1 MADTRGTLSSASIR
15 LASSRGPC
23 VSLQVGNAKPPA
35 TAAGGGAMPPSSPED
50 DCPESPSNDL
60 ASAAMIDAA
69 GTLRLAPGPANVG
82 DAVSSGKLT
91 EPAPKRA
98 AQVSL
103 GAEPTEPVQ
112 EEKEMMCMLLDG
124 GMLYQPDVRSAVFD
138 ALPLPDLLRLGAT
151 RRILRGWVTHEMP
164 SRNVRPADVAA
175 GCHVEVLQRLVQTHN
190 HANTWNRVPR
200 GLPRMRRSLSLAA
213 GQYSIKRGLVL
224 RDIDLR
230 AAPSADCTISAAGD
244 FTPIILDGR
253 GCSPSTLADVSV
265 VASGSSHG
273 RDAVDFWGS
282 KPRCQRC
289 DISGGI
295 TVGDDCTVVLEDCV
309 LHSAKFDAFVV
320 LGLEDG
326 AEDADIDLSDDED
339 FMSWME
345 NELARDLEDPDTNVG
360 EAAVEPPATA
370 SALELHSCVVRGSG
384 ALVGEGSSLLLADT
398 AMRSTPA
405 ANLAAAASE
414 PGSALINLEAGA
426 TATFRGHSS
435 LGAGMTGIMSLADSS
450 EDAPTVKLGG
460 HVKGVDTARMQ
471 GKLAVL
477 RLQ

>member
-69 GTLRLAPGPANVG
+69 GTLRLAPGPAKVG

-151 RRILRGWVTHEMP
+151 RRILRGWVTHELP
-164 SRNVRPADVAA
+164 SRNVRPADVVAE
-175 GCHVEVLQRLVQTHN
+175 CHVEVLQRLVRTHN
-190 HANTWNRVPR
+190 HANTLFRMPR
-200 GLPRMRRSLSLAA
+200 GVPPMRRSLLLAA
-213 GQYSIKRGLVL
+213 GDYSLTRPLVL

-230 AAPSADCTISAAGD
+230 AAPTADCTISTAGD
-244 FTPIILDGR
+244 FTPIVMDGR
-253 GCSPSTLADVSV
+253 GCSPSTLADISV

-295 TVGDDCTVVLEDCV
+295 TVGDDCVAVLEDCA
-309 LHSAKFDAFVV
+309 LHSSNFDAFVV

-326 AEDADIDLSDDED
+326 PEDAGDLSDDEE
-339 FMSWME
+339 FMSWAAE
-345 NELARDLEDPDTNVG
+345 ELARDLADPNTQPG
-360 EAAVEPPATA
+360 MAEAAADPPAST

-384 ALVGEGSSLLLADT
+384 ALVGAGSSLLLADT
-398 AMRSTPA
+398 AMRSAPGD
-405 ANLAAAASE
+405 NLAAAALCGSE
-414 PGSALINLEAGA
+414 TEMALINLEAGA

-435 LGAGMTGIMSLADSS
+435 LGAGMTGIMSLA
-450 EDAPTVKLGG
+450 EPQEKTPTVKLAGQVRG
-460 HVKGVDTARMQ
+460 RMHGV
-471 GKLAVL
+471 LNVV
-477 RLQ
+477 RL

>member
-1 MADTRGTLSSASIR
+1 MAGTLSFAR
-15 LASSRGPC
+15 AASSCSEKDAADAEPHAAHDRST
-23 VSLQVGNAKPPA
+23 VAKPS
-35 TAAGGGAMPPSSPED
+35 SSPGG
-50 DCPESPSNDL
+50 DCPESPFDPTGTAAIDGAGGTVSVKPVAATPG
-60 ASAAMIDAA
+60 ASPVT
-69 GTLRLAPGPANVG
+69 GSV
-82 DAVSSGKLT
+82 SGKLT
-91 EPAPKRA
+91 KPKAKRLA
-98 AQVSL
+98 L
-103 GAEPTEPVQ
+103 GAEPTAAETSEPAQ
-112 EEKEMMCMLLDG
+112 EETCMLLDG
-124 GMLYQPDVRSAVFD
+124 GILYQPRVRGAVFD
-138 ALPLPDLLRLGAT
+138 ALSLPDLLRMGAT

-471 GKLAVL
+471 GKLAVV
-477 RLQ
+477 RSNI

>member
-151 RRILRGWVTHEMP
+151 RRILRGWVTHELP
-164 SRNVRPADVAA
+164 SRNVRPADVVA
-175 GCHVEVLQRLVQTHN
+175 GCHVEVLQRLVRTHN
-190 HANTWNRVPR
+190 HANTLFRMPR
-200 GLPRMRRSLSLAA
+200 GVPPMRRSLLLAA
-213 GQYSIKRGLVL
+213 GDYSLTRPLVL

-230 AAPSADCTISAAGD
+230 AAPTADCTISTAGD
-244 FTPIILDGR
+244 FTPIVMDGR
-253 GCSPSTLADVSV
+253 GCSPSTLADISV

-273 RDAVDFWGS
+273 RDAVDFWGG

-295 TVGDDCTVVLEDCV
+295 TVGDDCVAVLEDCA
-309 LHSAKFDAFVV
+309 LHSSNFDAFVV

-326 AEDADIDLSDDED
+326 PEDAGDLSDDEE
-339 FMSWME
+339 FMSWAAE
-345 NELARDLEDPDTNVG
+345 ELARDLADPNTQPG
-360 EAAVEPPATA
+360 MAEAAADPPAST

-384 ALVGEGSSLLLADT
+384 ALVGAGSSLLLADT
-398 AMRSTPA
+398 AMRSAPGD
-405 ANLAAAASE
+405 NLAAAALCGSE
-414 PGSALINLEAGA
+414 TEMALINLEAGA

-435 LGAGMTGIMSLADSS
+435 LGAGMTGIMSLA
-450 EDAPTVKLGG
+450 EPQEKTPTVELAGQ
-460 HVKGVDTARMQ
+460 VRARMH
-471 GKLAVL
+471 GVL
-477 RLQ
+477 NVVRL

>member
-1 MADTRGTLSSASIR
+1 MAGTLSFASVTV
-15 LASSRGPC
+15 ASSCSEKDAEPHAAADAGA
-23 VSLQVGNAKPPA
+23 GAKPSRSP
-35 TAAGGGAMPPSSPED
+35 GG
-50 DCPESPSNDL
+50 DCPESPFDPTGTAAISGAGGTTVSL
-60 ASAAMIDAA
+60 KAAAATPGAS
-69 GTLRLAPGPANVG
+69 PATG
-82 DAVSSGKLT
+82 SPSGKLT
-91 EPAPKRA
+91 KPKAKRLA
-98 AQVSL
+98 L
-103 GAEPTEPVQ
+103 GAEPTPTETSEPAQ
-112 EEKEMMCMLLDG
+112 EETCMLLDG
-124 GMLYQPDVRSAVFD
+124 GILYQPRVRSAVFD
-138 ALPLPDLLRLGAT
+138 ALSLPDLLRMGAT

-190 HANTWNRVPR
+190 HANTWGR

-244 FTPIILDGR
+244 FTPIIMDGR

-289 DISGGI
+289 EFSGGI
-295 TVGDDCTVVLEDCV
+295 TVGDDCTAVLEDCV

-326 AEDADIDLSDDED
+326 PEDADIDLSDDED

-345 NELARDLEDPDTNVG
+345 TELARDLEDPDTSVG
-360 EAAVEPPATA
+360 EAAAEPAATA

-435 LGAGMTGIMSLADSS
+435 LGAGMTGIMSLADSN
-450 EDAPTVKLGG
+450 EGAPTVKLGG
-460 HVKGVDTARMQ
+460 EVKGVDAARMQ
-471 GKLAVL
+471 GGLTVV

>member
-1 MADTRGTLSSASIR
+1 MAGTLSFAR
-15 LASSRGPC
+15 AASSCSEKDAADAEPHAAHDRST
-23 VSLQVGNAKPPA
+23 VAKPS
-35 TAAGGGAMPPSSPED
+35 SSPGG
-50 DCPESPSNDL
+50 DCPESPFDPTGTAAIDGAGGTVSVKPVAATPG
-60 ASAAMIDAA
+60 ASPVT
-69 GTLRLAPGPANVG
+69 GSV
-82 DAVSSGKLT
+82 SGKLT
-91 EPAPKRA
+91 KPKAKRLA
-98 AQVSL
+98 L
-103 GAEPTEPVQ
+103 GAEPTTTETSEPAQ
-112 EEKEMMCMLLDG
+112 EETCMLLDG
-124 GMLYQPDVRSAVFD
+124 GILYQPRVRGAVFD
-138 ALPLPDLLRLGAT
+138 ALSLPDLLRMGAT

-295 TVGDDCTVVLEDCV
+295 TVGDDCVAVLEDCA
-309 LHSAKFDAFVV
+309 LHSSNFDAFVV

-326 AEDADIDLSDDED
+326 PEDAGDLSDDEE
-339 FMSWME
+339 FMSWAAE
-345 NELARDLEDPDTNVG
+345 ELARDLADPNTQPG
-360 EAAVEPPATA
+360 MAEAAADPPAST

-384 ALVGEGSSLLLADT
+384 ALVGAGSSLLLADT
-398 AMRSTPA
+398 AMRSAPGD
-405 ANLAAAASE
+405 NLAAAALCGSE
-414 PGSALINLEAGA
+414 TEMALINLEAGA

-435 LGAGMTGIMSLADSS
+435 LGAGMTGIMSLA
-450 EDAPTVKLGG
+450 EPQEKTPTVELAGQ
-460 HVKGVDTARMQ
+460 VRARMH
-471 GKLAVL
+471 GVL
-477 RLQ
+477 NVVRL